1 MSTHAMIDLETLG
14 TKPDGVVLTLGA
26 IKFNPY
32 TQTEPDKGLYI
43 RLDVDEQTKMGR
55 SVDDGT
61 LEWWGKQDKARTPIF
76 YPGRRLPSLASSTHW
91 PNKRT
96 CLLSATQLVFRAV
109 LHKCSRFFFFF

>member
-14 TKPDGVVLTLGA
+14 TKPDCVVLTLGA

-55 SVDDGT
+55 SVDDGLTIVALSVLVINNSSLYNFDEESHRIPT
-61 LEWWGKQDKARTPIF
+61 LF
-76 YPGRRLPSLASSTHW
+76 YLGSY
-91 PNKRT
+91 
-96 CLLSATQLVFRAV
+96 LLFA
-109 LHKCSRFFFFF
+109 

>member
-14 TKPDGVVLTLGA
+14 TKPDCVVLTLGA

-43 RLDVDEQTKMGR
+43 RLDVDEQTKMGP

-61 LEWWGKQDKARTPIF
+61 LEWWGKQDKAIRDEALGDEGRT
-76 YPGRRLPSLASSTHW
+76 SLIETTIS
-91 PNKRT
+91 
-96 CLLSATQLVFRAV
+96 
-109 LHKCSRFFFFF
+109 